1 MTAGPVVLVRNADV
15 MRVESEEEAGS
26 SPVIA
31 ALFTRAS
38 MLVGN
43 L

>member
-1 MTAGPVVLVRNADV
+1 MTAGPVALVRKADV
-15 MRVESEEEAGS
+15 MRVKSEEEVGS
-26 SPVIA
+26 SPVMA
-31 ALFTRAS
+31 ALFKRAS

>member
-1 MTAGPVVLVRNADV
+1 MTAGPVALVRKADV
-15 MRVESEEEAGS
+15 MRVAREAEAGA
-26 SPVIA
+26 SPVMA